1 MCTLYRLRKA
11 AAEVAHLFGARLTAA
26 DLVWKDEIYPRYDA
40 PVVIASAG
48 ERRLGLMRWG
58 FPAEVPGKTRTLT
71 RHVTNARNLASPF
84 WMTAAANPARRCL
97 VPFTAFAEPRPGKD
111 AQGRPAQYWFTL
123 PDRPVAAFA
132 GLWRPGGAGPLFAFA
147 TTEPNVLVA
156 PLHPRAM
163 PVILLE
169 EDHDRWLAGSYDD
182 VLALQAPYPS
192 QLMAVE

>member
-26 DLVWKDEIYPRYDA
+26 DLAWKDEIYPRYDA
-40 PVVIASAG
+40 PVIIADAG
-48 ERRLGLMRWG
+48 ERSLGLMRWG
-58 FPAEVPGKTRTLT
+58 FPAEVPGKTRRLT

-147 TTEPNVLVA
+147 TTEPNALVV

-192 QLMAVE
+192 QLMTVE

>member
-1 MCTLYRLRKA
+1 MCTLYRLHKA

-26 DLVWKDEIYPRYDA
+26 DLVWEDEICPRYD
-40 PVVIASAG
+40 G
-48 ERRLGLMRWG
+48 ERHLGLMRWG
-58 FPAEVPGKTRTLT
+58 FPAEVPGKTRKLT

-84 WMTAAANPARRCL
+84 WRNAAMNPARRCL

-123 PDRPVAAFA
+123 PNRPVATFA
-132 GLWRPGGAGPLFAFA
+132 GLWRPGGTGPLFAFA
-147 TTEPNVLVA
+147 TTEPNALVA

-169 EDHDRWLAGSYDD
+169 EDHDRWLTGNYED